1 MRKVIPVPLDAIHPG
16 DLSSSEDFN
25 PQLKRSLRFA
35 DSGLESQFQQY
46 IRRTDLP
53 LTACFPSL
61 KERLLVFGLTVM
73 LAALLA
79 VAGCAVSYFRKEQT
93 GKVLAVQCGGLLV
106 LICATMVLLG
116 LVYLLY
122 ARIRVSLMTTLLV
135 VLFPVVAFSLLD
147 SAVAS
152 ALLTEGD
159 LPHTT
164 VTSFVPIAMVFVA
177 ASQLLVCDYLLHI
190 VVCSGAAVIHAAI
203 KLATLAHN
211 PFSPILESAALGLIA
226 LLLTRR
232 MYQIEHALR
241 LNWVSE
247 IQVQSAFPVSPKKAS
262 LSSVGHSSI
271 SLTTDWE
278 EILERMTGASQVLM
292 EACGVVVHH
301 DLRHKL
307 KAVGRDLNT
316 IAAKLAAEGPN
327 LFHIKMEQLN
337 QDIDEE
343 DKAFVQ
349 QNFMTAR
356 MSDVNFKSTTQHLV
370 EQQTVSP
377 TMFTE
382 YQLSELLSVLNQM
395 GKNWNFDMFFVHE
408 VTEGKSLSVAGRF
421 CLSKFNLASKF
432 SISEQVAIKYFQA
445 LENGYK
451 QNPYHNSCHGAD
463 VLNST
468 LFLYQNSEVI
478 TFMIELE
485 ILGSVVACL
494 GHDVGHSA
502 LNNRFLVNSRNELAV
517 FYNDTSVLENMHAST
532 TYSLMLPADQNLL
545 QTLDNDQ
552 WTIVRKVVLKMILAT
567 DMSRHF
573 ELLGNF
579 KSTHITS
586 TTSALCKP
594 DERLGVFEVAIKCA
608 DIGHA
613 AKAVELH
620 EKWTLLVC
628 EEFFQQ
634 GDTEKKMGLPVSM
647 YCDRETTDIAKVTP
661 TQSQMGFIQN
671 IVLPLFESLNVF
683 LSSPAIESFC
693 IQQLRE
699 NMAHWEKK
707 TERKRHYTVKSLV
720 KGAAVPNE
728 FSKLSAKIHHPKRM

>member
-1 MRKVIPVPLDAIHPG
+1 MKVIPVPLDAIHPG
-16 DLSSSEDFN
+16 ELSSSEDFN
-25 PQLKRSLRFA
+25 PQLKCSLRFA
-35 DSGLESQFQQY
+35 DSGLENQFQLY
-46 IRRTDLP
+46 IRRNDLP
-53 LTACFPSL
+53 LTACIPSL
-61 KERLLVFGLTVM
+61 KERLLVFGSTVM

-79 VAGCAVSYFRKEQT
+79 MAGYGVSYFREEQA
-93 GKVLAVQCGGLLV
+93 GRVLVAQCGGLLM
-106 LICATMVLLG
+106 LICATMVLLA

-122 ARIRVSLMTTLLV
+122 ARIRISLVTTLFV
-135 VLFPVVAFSLLD
+135 VLLPVVVFSLLD

-152 ALLTEGD
+152 ALLTQGD
-159 LPHTT
+159 LPHST
-164 VTSFVPIAMVFVA
+164 VTSFVPIALVFVA
-177 ASQLLVCDYLLHI
+177 ASQLLVCDYLLCI
-190 VVCSGAAVIHAAI
+190 AVCSGAAAIHAAI
-203 KLATLAHN
+203 KLATLPN
-211 PFSPILESAALGLIA
+211 SPFSPILESAALELIA
-226 LLLTRR
+226 LLLMRR

-241 LNWVSE
+241 LSWVSE
-247 IQVQSAFPVSPKKAS
+247 VQVQSALPVSPKKAS

-278 EILERMTGASQVLM
+278 EILGRVTGASQVLL

-301 DLRHKL
+301 DLRSKL
-307 KAVGRDLNT
+307 KAVSRDLNV

-349 QNFMTAR
+349 QNFMTAK
-356 MSDVNFKSTTQHLV
+356 MSDVNYKSTSQHLV

-377 TMFTE
+377 NMFME

-421 CLSKFNLASKF
+421 CLSRYNIASQR
-432 SISEQVAIKYFQA
+432 SISEQVSISYFQA
-445 LENGYK
+445 LERRYK
-451 QNPYHNSCHGAD
+451 PNPYHNSCHGAD

-478 TFMIELE
+478 TFMTDLE
-485 ILGSVVACL
+485 ILGSVLACL

-502 LNNRFLVNSRNELAV
+502 LNNRFLINSRDELAV
-517 FYNDTSVLENMHAST
+517 LYNDFSVLEMMHAST
-532 TYSLMLPADQNLL
+532 TYSLMLSPDQNIL
-545 QTLDNDQ
+545 QTLDNDA
-552 WTIVRKVVLKMILAT
+552 WIIVRKVVMKMILAT

-594 DERLGVFEVAIKCA
+594 DERLSIFEVAIKCA

-647 YCDRETTDIAKVTP
+647 YCDRETTDIAKVTL
-661 TQSQMGFIQN
+661 T
-671 IVLPLFESLNVF
+671 
-683 LSSPAIESFC
+683 
-693 IQQLRE
+693 
-699 NMAHWEKK
+699 
-707 TERKRHYTVKSLV
+707 
-720 KGAAVPNE
+720 
-728 FSKLSAKIHHPKRM
+728 